1 MCLYSYSSEAAKTR
15 FRKKPSTNYCA
26 FWEIQL
32 SLCSV
37 QRSLGG
43 KLWGKSEILQV
54 SLLKFYHNQP
64 FREETNFKRAKGIF
78 FFEAYKFLAIRLNF
92 QGQEIWMIRTGI
104 ALKRLC
110 RHDSS
115 PMPWGKLF
123 QELILLRFR
132 VFTSQ
137 LTCSCCQHL
146 QLRARAFFPFF
157 WMTVKGFNLGREG
170 AKINYKRTIELLYPL
185 FYFLL
190 KYSWYF
196 IRLVQFCISFRC
208 MT

>member
-1 MCLYSYSSEAAKTR
+1 MSSAPLGE
-15 FRKKPSTNYCA
+15 NYGA
-26 FWEIQL
+26 
-32 SLCSV
+32 SL
-37 QRSLGG
+37 RYF
-43 KLWGKSEILQV
+43 KWAYWNFITT
-54 SLLKFYHNQP
+54 SLLERKLILNEPKEF
-64 FREETNFKRAKGIF
+64 F

-92 QGQEIWMIRTGI
+92 QRQEIWMIRTGI

-196 IRLVQFCISFRC
+196 IRLVQYCISFRC